1 MMAQVRN
8 RLEVATCEQLLLL
21 AVFGDD
27 GLRER
32 VDRELDLRAQRDR
45 RATLAQIGFSDTD
58 GDRHDDPRP
67 PAPARALAG

>member
-27 GLRER
+27 GLRDR
-32 VDRELDLRAQRDR
+32 VERELDRRAHRDR
-45 RATLAQIGFSDTD
+45 CATLARIGFTD
-58 GDRHDDPRP
+58 ADDDPRP
-67 PAPARALAG
+67 PAPAPALAG